1 MKAPED
7 LSKEELVQIV
17 AVIQEVLWLDMDAES
32 AWQFNPDK
40 EWDVDM
46 LDRIADEMHKYGLRP
61 STMIEL
67 DSDAG

>member
-40 EWDVDM
+40 DWDVDM

-61 STMIEL
+61 SAVIEL
-67 DSDAG
+67 ERDAG